1 MPSLNV
7 CVYTTAGCIKFLA
20 DMGSWGDEL
29 TALNLIWQER
39 TPPTTILYSLMML
52 AQSCYPATAHN
63 WAPRPETQQNLWTK
77 FYNTRIC
84 SLSGCSTS
92 ASSHGN
98 KTCKPLKQ
106 QQQQQNEIKTLV

>member
-1 MPSLNV
+1 M
-7 CVYTTAGCIKFLA
+7 AAEHF
-20 DMGSWGDEL
+20 M
-29 TALNLIWQER
+29 ALIRLI
-39 TPPTTILYSLMML
+39 IGL
-52 AQSCYPATAHN
+52 
-63 WAPRPETQQNLWTK
+63 PRPETQQNLWTK

>member
-29 TALNLIWQER
+29 TALNLI
-39 TPPTTILYSLMML
+39 
-52 AQSCYPATAHN
+52 CK
-63 WAPRPETQQNLWTK
+63 RPETQQNLWTK

>member
-29 TALNLIWQER
+29 TALNLIWQELIIGR
-39 TPPTTILYSLMML
+39 
-52 AQSCYPATAHN
+52 
-63 WAPRPETQQNLWTK
+63 PRPETQQNLWTK
-77 FYNTRIC
+77 FNNTRIC

-98 KTCKPLKQ
+98 KSCKPLKQ